1 MLSAADLTTR
11 YRALLTR
18 VQAAEATAGR
28 APESAQLMVVT
39 KGVAAEQIAVIV
51 DAGCTLFGEN
61 RVQELEAKR
70 AAVAALRPTAN
81 LTWVLI
87 GPLQSNKARRALEVA
102 ERIATVG
109 SVDLLERIAA
119 LATERAKP
127 IEIAFQVNVDEDPA
141 KSGFTPEGL
150 RAALPAIAAIVKGA
164 SITLAGLFTVGRLTA
179 GGEAARPTFA
189 QFRTLAAQVD
199 ADAQALGLH
208 LGPLRS
214 AGMSGDFEV
223 AISEG
228 STEVRLGSALFGP
241 RG

>member
-1 MLSAADLTTR
+1 MLSGADLTTR
-11 YRALLTR
+11 YRELLAR
-18 VQAAEATAGR
+18 VRAAGPAE
-28 APESAQLMVVT
+28 LMVVT
-39 KGVAAEQIAVIV
+39 KGVAAEQIAVVV

-70 AAVAALRPTAN
+70 AAVAALRPAAN

-87 GPLQSNKARRALEVA
+87 GPLQSNKARRAMEA
-102 ERIATVG
+102 ADRIATVG
-109 SVDLLERIAA
+109 SVDLLGRIAA

-127 IEIAFQVNVDEDPA
+127 IEIALQVNVDEDPA

-164 SITLAGLFTVGRLTA
+164 PVTLAGLFTVGRLTA

-189 QFRTLAAQVD
+189 QFRTLAAQVN
-199 ADAQALGLH
+199 ADAQALGLN

-228 STEVRLGSALFGP
+228 STEVRVGSALFGP

>member
-1 MLSAADLTTR
+1 MLSAADLTAR
-11 YRALLTR
+11 YRDLLTR
-18 VQAAEATAGR
+18 VRAAG
-28 APESAQLMVVT
+28 PAQLMVVT
-39 KGVAAEQIAVIV
+39 KGVAAEQIALIV

-70 AAVAALRPTAN
+70 AAVAALRPSAN

-102 ERIATVG
+102 DRIATVG
-109 SVDLLERIAA
+109 SVDLLERIAT
-119 LATERAKP
+119 LATERAMP
-127 IEIAFQVNVDEDPA
+127 VEIALQVNVDEDPA

-150 RAALPAIAAIVKGA
+150 RAALPAIATIVHA
-164 SITLAGLFTVGRLTA
+164 APINLAGLFTVGRLTA

-199 ADAQALGLH
+199 ADAQALGLD

-228 STEVRLGSALFGP
+228 STEVRVGSALFGP

>member
-1 MLSAADLTTR
+1 MLSAADLTAR
-11 YRALLTR
+11 YQDLLTR
-18 VQAAEATAGR
+18 VRAAG
-28 APESAQLMVVT
+28 PAQLMVVT
-39 KGVAAEQIAVIV
+39 KGVAAEQIALIV

-70 AAVAALRPTAN
+70 AAVAALRPAAN

-102 ERIATVG
+102 NRIATVG

-127 IEIAFQVNVDEDPA
+127 VEIALQVNVDEDPA

-150 RAALPAIAAIVKGA
+150 RAALPAIATIVKDA
-164 SITLAGLFTVGRLTA
+164 PITLAGLFTVGRLTA
-179 GGEAARPTFA
+179 GGEAARPTFV

-199 ADAQALGLH
+199 ADAQALGLD

-228 STEVRLGSALFGP
+228 STEVRVGSALFGP

>member
-1 MLSAADLTTR
+1 MLSGADLTTR
-11 YRALLTR
+11 YRELLAR
-18 VQAAEATAGR
+18 VRAAGPAE
-28 APESAQLMVVT
+28 LMVVT

-81 LTWVLI
+81 FTWVLI

-102 ERIATVG
+102 DRIATVG
-109 SVDLLERIAA
+109 SVDLLERIAV
-119 LATERAKP
+119 LATERVKP
-127 IEIAFQVNVDEDPA
+127 IEIALQVNVDEDPA
-141 KSGFTPEGL
+141 KSGFTPEAL
-150 RAALPAIAAIVKGA
+150 RSALPAIAAIVKGA
-164 SITLAGLFTVGRLTA
+164 PIILAGLFTVGRLTD

-189 QFRTLAAQVD
+189 QFRTLSAKVD
-199 ADAQALGLH
+199 ADAQALGLN
-208 LGPLRS
+208 LGSLRS

-228 STEVRLGSALFGP
+228 STEVRVGSALFGP

>member
-11 YRALLTR
+11 YQDLLTR
-18 VQAAEATAGR
+18 VRAAG
-28 APESAQLMVVT
+28 PAQLMVVT
-39 KGVAAEQIAVIV
+39 KGVAAEQIAVVV

-81 LTWVLI
+81 LTWALI

-102 ERIATVG
+102 DRIATVG

-127 IEIAFQVNVDEDPA
+127 VEIALQVNVDEDPA
-141 KSGFTPEGL
+141 KSGFTPEAL
-150 RAALPAIAAIVKGA
+150 RAALPAITAIVKGA
-164 SITLAGLFTVGRLTA
+164 PVTLAGLFTVGRLTE

-189 QFRTLAAQVD
+189 QFRALAAQID
-199 ADAQALGLH
+199 ADAQALGLD

-228 STEVRLGSALFGP
+228 STEVRVGSALFGP

>member
-11 YRALLTR
+11 YQDLLARVRA
-18 VQAAEATAGR
+18 AG
-28 APESAQLMVVT
+28 PAQLMVVT

-70 AAVAALRPTAN
+70 AAVAALRPSAN

-102 ERIATVG
+102 DRIATVG

-127 IEIAFQVNVDEDPA
+127 VEIALQVNVDEDPA
-141 KSGFTPEGL
+141 KSGFTPEAL
-150 RAALPAIAAIVKGA
+150 RAALPAITAIVKGA
-164 SITLAGLFTVGRLTA
+164 PITLAGLFTVGRLTD
-179 GGEAARPTFA
+179 GGEAARPTFV

-199 ADAQALGLH
+199 ADAQALGLN

-228 STEVRLGSALFGP
+228 STEVRVGSALFGP

>member
-1 MLSAADLTTR
+1 MTVTSSAELTAR
-11 YRALLTR
+11 YHELLAR
-18 VQAAEATAGR
+18 VRVAGN
-28 APESAQLMVVT
+28 AQLMAVS
-39 KGVAAEQIAVIV
+39 KGASAEQVATVI

-70 AAVAALRPTAN
+70 AAVAALRPAARV
-81 LTWVLI
+81 TWVLI
-87 GPLQSNKARRALEVA
+87 GPLQSNKVRRAVELA
-102 ERIATVG
+102 DRIATVG

-119 LATERAKP
+119 RASERGRP
-127 IEIAFQVNVDEDPA
+127 IEIALQVNVDDDPA
-141 KSGFTPEGL
+141 KSGFSAAGL
-150 RAALPAIAAIVKGA
+150 REALPTIAAIVGR
-164 SITLAGLFTVGRLTA
+164 SHLRLAGLFTVGRLTA

-189 QFRTLAAQVD
+189 QFRAIASHLESD
-199 ADAQALGLH
+199 ASTIGLD

-228 STEVRLGSALFGP
+228 ANEVRIGSALFGP

>member
-1 MLSAADLTTR
+1 LSAEELTTR
-11 YRALLTR
+11 YREVLAR
-18 VQAAEATAGR
+18 VRAAG
-28 APESAQLMVVT
+28 PAQLMVVT
-39 KGVAAEQIAVIV
+39 KGVAAELIAVVV

-70 AAVAALRPTAN
+70 AAVAALRPAAN

-102 ERIATVG
+102 DRIATIG
-109 SVDLLERIAA
+109 SVDLLERITA
-119 LATERAKP
+119 LAIERAKP
-127 IEIAFQVNVDEDPA
+127 IEIALQVNVDEDPA

-150 RAALPAIAAIVKGA
+150 RAALPLIAAIVKSA
-164 SITLAGLFTVGRLTA
+164 PVTVAGLFTVGKLTA

-189 QFRTLAAQVD
+189 QFGTLAAQVE
-199 ADAQALGLH
+199 ANAQAIGLH

-228 STEVRLGSALFGP
+228 STEVRVGSALFGP

>member
-1 MLSAADLTTR
+1 MLSATELTAR
-11 YRALLTR
+11 YQDLLTR
-18 VQAAEATAGR
+18 VRAAG
-28 APESAQLMVVT
+28 PAQLMVVT

-70 AAVAALRPTAN
+70 AAVAALRPAAN

-102 ERIATVG
+102 DRIATVG
-109 SVDLLERIAA
+109 SVDLLERIAS
-119 LATERAKP
+119 LATERAKS
-127 IEIAFQVNVDEDPA
+127 IEIALQVNVDEDPA

-150 RAALPAIAAIVKGA
+150 RAAIPAIAAIIKGA
-164 SITLAGLFTVGRLTA
+164 PVNLAGLFTVGRLTA

-189 QFRTLAAQVD
+189 QFRTLSAQVE
-199 ADAQALGLH
+199 ADAKGVGLEI
-208 LGPLRS
+208 GPLRS

-228 STEVRLGSALFGP
+228 STEVRVGSALFGP

>member
-11 YRALLTR
+11 YRELLAR
-18 VQAAEATAGR
+18 VHAAGPAE
-28 APESAQLMVVT
+28 LMVVT
-39 KGVAAEQIAVIV
+39 KGVAAEQIAVVV

-70 AAVAALRPTAN
+70 AAVTALRPSAN

-109 SVDLLERIAA
+109 SVDLLGRIAA

-127 IEIAFQVNVDEDPA
+127 IEIALQVNVDEDPA

-150 RAALPAIAAIVKGA
+150 RAALPAIAAIVKA
-164 SITLAGLFTVGRLTA
+164 APVTLAGLFTVGRLTA

-189 QFRTLAAQVD
+189 QFRILAAQVD

>member
-11 YRALLTR
+11 YRDLLTR
-18 VQAAEATAGR
+18 VRAAG
-28 APESAQLMVVT
+28 PAQLMVVT
-39 KGVAAEQIAVIV
+39 KGVAAEQIAVVI

-102 ERIATVG
+102 DRIATVG
-109 SVDLLERIAA
+109 SVELLERIAA

-127 IEIAFQVNVDEDPA
+127 IEIALQVNVDADPA
-141 KSGFTPEGL
+141 KSGFAPEAL
-150 RAALPAIAAIVKGA
+150 RTALPAIAAIVKGA
-164 SITLAGLFTVGRLTA
+164 PITLAGLFTVGRLTA

-189 QFRTLAAQVD
+189 QFRTLATHVD
-199 ADAQALGLH
+199 ADAKALGLD

-214 AGMSGDFEV
+214 AGMSGDFQV

>member
-11 YRALLTR
+11 YQDLLAR
-18 VQAAEATAGR
+18 VRVAG
-28 APESAQLMVVT
+28 PAQLMVVT

-70 AAVAALRPTAN
+70 AAVAALRPAAN

-102 ERIATVG
+102 DRIATVG

-119 LATERAKP
+119 LATERVKP
-127 IEIAFQVNVDEDPA
+127 VEIALQVNVDEDPA
-141 KSGFTPEGL
+141 KSGFTPEAL
-150 RAALPAIAAIVKGA
+150 RAALPAIAAIAKGA
-164 SITLAGLFTVGRLTA
+164 PITLAGLFTVGRLTA

-199 ADAQALGLH
+199 ADAQALGLD

-228 STEVRLGSALFGP
+228 STEVRVGSALFGP

>member
-1 MLSAADLTTR
+1 MLSATELTTR
-11 YRALLTR
+11 YQDLLTR
-18 VQAAEATAGR
+18 VRATG
-28 APESAQLMVVT
+28 PAQLMVVT

-70 AAVAALRPTAN
+70 AAVTALRPAAN

-102 ERIATVG
+102 DRIATVG

-119 LATERAKP
+119 LATERSKP
-127 IEIAFQVNVDEDPA
+127 VEIALQVNVDEDPA
-141 KSGFTPEGL
+141 KSGFTPAGL
-150 RAALPAIAAIVKGA
+150 RVALPAIAAIVKGA
-164 SITLAGLFTVGRLTA
+164 PITLAGLFTVGRLTA

-189 QFRTLAAQVD
+189 QFRTLSAQVD
-199 ADAQALGLH
+199 ADAKTLGLD

-228 STEVRLGSALFGP
+228 STEVRVGSALFGP

>member
-1 MLSAADLTTR
+1 MLSDADLTTR
-11 YRALLTR
+11 YRELLAR
-18 VQAAEATAGR
+18 VRAAGPAE
-28 APESAQLMVVT
+28 LMVVT
-39 KGVAAEQIAVIV
+39 KGVAAEQIVAVV

-102 ERIATVG
+102 DRIATVG

-119 LATERAKP
+119 LATERAKL
-127 IEIAFQVNVDEDPA
+127 IEIALQVNVDEDPA
-141 KSGFTPEGL
+141 KSGFTPEAL
-150 RAALPAIAAIVKGA
+150 CAALPAMAAIVKGA
-164 SITLAGLFTVGRLTA
+164 PVTLAGLFTVGRLTA

-189 QFRTLAAQVD
+189 QFRTLAAQID
-199 ADAQALGLH
+199 ADATALGLD

-214 AGMSGDFEV
+214 AGMSGDYEV

-228 STEVRLGSALFGP
+228 STEVRVGSALFGP

>member
-11 YRALLTR
+11 YQDLLTR
-18 VQAAEATAGR
+18 VRAAGPAE
-28 APESAQLMVVT
+28 LMVVT
-39 KGVAAEQIAVIV
+39 KGVAAEQIAIIV

-127 IEIAFQVNVDEDPA
+127 VEIALQVNVDEDPA
-141 KSGFTPEGL
+141 KSGFTPEAL

-164 SITLAGLFTVGRLTA
+164 PITLAGLFTVGRLTA

-189 QFRTLAAQVD
+189 QFRTLSAQVD
-199 ADAQALGLH
+199 ADVQALGLN

-228 STEVRLGSALFGP
+228 STEVRVGSALFGP

>member
-11 YRALLTR
+11 YRELLTR
-18 VQAAEATAGR
+18 VRAAG
-28 APESAQLMVVT
+28 PAQLMVVT

-87 GPLQSNKARRALEVA
+87 GPLQSNKARRAMEVA
-102 ERIATVG
+102 DRIATVG
-109 SVDLLERIAA
+109 SVDLLGRIAA

-127 IEIAFQVNVDEDPA
+127 IEIALQVNVDEDPA
-141 KSGFTPEGL
+141 KSGFAPEAL
-150 RAALPAIAAIVKGA
+150 RTALPAIAAIVKGA
-164 SITLAGLFTVGRLTA
+164 PITLAGLFTVGRLTA

-189 QFRTLAAQVD
+189 QFRTLATHVD
-199 ADAQALGLH
+199 ADAKALGLD

-214 AGMSGDFEV
+214 AGMSGDFQV

>member
-1 MLSAADLTTR
+1 MLNDADLTTR
-11 YRALLTR
+11 YRELLAR
-18 VQAAEATAGR
+18 VRAAG
-28 APESAQLMVVT
+28 PAQLMVVT
-39 KGVAAEQIAVIV
+39 KGIAAEQIAVVV

-70 AAVAALRPTAN
+70 AAVAALQPTAN

-87 GPLQSNKARRALEVA
+87 GPLQSNKARRAMEVA
-102 ERIATVG
+102 NRIATVG
-109 SVDLLERIAA
+109 SVDLLERIASI
-119 LATERAKP
+119 ATENAKP
-127 IEIAFQVNVDEDPA
+127 IEVALQINVDEDPA
-141 KSGFTPEGL
+141 KSGFSPEGI
-150 RAALPAIAAIVKGA
+150 RVALPAIAAIVHGA
-164 SITLAGLFTVGRLTA
+164 PITLSGLFTVGRLTT

-189 QFRTLAAQVD
+189 QFRTLAARVD
-199 ADAQALGLH
+199 TDAQALGLA

-228 STEVRLGSALFGP
+228 STEVRVGSALFGP

>member
-11 YRALLTR
+11 YRELLAR
-18 VQAAEATAGR
+18 VHAAG
-28 APESAQLMVVT
+28 SAQLMVVT

-87 GPLQSNKARRALEVA
+87 GPLQSNKARRAVEVA
-102 ERIATVG
+102 DRIATVG

-127 IEIAFQVNVDEDPA
+127 VEIALQVNVDEDPA
-141 KSGFTPEGL
+141 KSGFTPEAL
-150 RAALPAIAAIVKGA
+150 RAALPAIAAIVQA
-164 SITLAGLFTVGRLTA
+164 APITLAGLFTVGRLTT

-189 QFRTLAAQVD
+189 QFRTLAAQVE
-199 ADAQALGLH
+199 ADAQALGLN

-228 STEVRLGSALFGP
+228 STEVRVGSALFGL

>member
-11 YRALLTR
+11 YQDLLTR
-18 VQAAEATAGR
+18 VRAAG
-28 APESAQLMVVT
+28 PAQLMVVT

-70 AAVAALRPTAN
+70 AAVAALRPAAN
-81 LTWVLI
+81 LTWALI

-102 ERIATVG
+102 DRIATVG

-127 IEIAFQVNVDEDPA
+127 VEIALQVNVDEDPA
-141 KSGFTPEGL
+141 KSGFTPEAL

-164 SITLAGLFTVGRLTA
+164 PITLAGLFTVGRLTD

-189 QFRTLAAQVD
+189 QFRMLAAEVD
-199 ADAQALGLH
+199 ADAKALALD

-228 STEVRLGSALFGP
+228 STEVRVGSALFGP

>member
-11 YRALLTR
+11 YQDLLTR
-18 VQAAEATAGR
+18 VRAAG
-28 APESAQLMVVT
+28 PAQLMVVT

-70 AAVAALRPTAN
+70 AAVAALRPAAN

-102 ERIATVG
+102 DRIATVG

-127 IEIAFQVNVDEDPA
+127 VEIALQVNVDEDPA
-141 KSGFTPEGL
+141 KSGFTPEAL

-164 SITLAGLFTVGRLTA
+164 PITLAGLFTVGRLTD

-189 QFRTLAAQVD
+189 QFRMLAAEVD
-199 ADAQALGLH
+199 ADAKALGLD

-228 STEVRLGSALFGP
+228 STEVRVGSALFGP

>member
-11 YRALLTR
+11 YQDLLSR
-18 VQAAEATAGR
+18 VRVAG
-28 APESAQLMVVT
+28 PAQLMVVT

-70 AAVAALRPTAN
+70 AAVAALRPAAS

-102 ERIATVG
+102 DRIATVG

-119 LATERAKP
+119 LATERSKP
-127 IEIAFQVNVDEDPA
+127 VEIALQVNVDEDPA
-141 KSGFTPEGL
+141 KSGFTPVAL
-150 RAALPAIAAIVKGA
+150 RAALPAIAAIVKNA
-164 SITLAGLFTVGRLTA
+164 PITLAGLFTVGRLTA

-199 ADAQALGLH
+199 ADAQALGLN

-228 STEVRLGSALFGP
+228 STEVRVGSALFGP

>member
-1 MLSAADLTTR
+1 MLSAAGLTTR
-11 YRALLTR
+11 YQDLLSRVRA
-18 VQAAEATAGR
+18 AG
-28 APESAQLMVVT
+28 PAQLMAVT
-39 KGVAAEQIAVIV
+39 KGVAAEQIAVVV

-61 RVQELEAKR
+61 RVQELVAKR

-102 ERIATVG
+102 DRIATVG
-109 SVDLLERIAA
+109 SVELLERIAA
-119 LATERAKP
+119 LATERSKRV
-127 IEIAFQVNVDEDPA
+127 EIALQVNVDEDPA

-164 SITLAGLFTVGRLTA
+164 PITVAGLFTVGRLTA

-189 QFRTLAAQVD
+189 QFRTLSAQVD
-199 ADAQALGLH
+199 VDAQALGLD

-228 STEVRLGSALFGP
+228 STEVRVGSALFGP

>member
-11 YRALLTR
+11 YQDLLTR
-18 VQAAEATAGR
+18 VRAAG
-28 APESAQLMVVT
+28 PAQLMVVT

-102 ERIATVG
+102 DRIATVG

-127 IEIAFQVNVDEDPA
+127 IEIALQVNVDEDPA

-164 SITLAGLFTVGRLTA
+164 PITLAGLFTVGRLTA

-189 QFRTLAAQVD
+189 QFRALAAQID
-199 ADAQALGLH
+199 ADAQVLGLD
-208 LGPLRS
+208 LGALRS
-214 AGMSGDFEV
+214 AGMSGDFQV

-228 STEVRLGSALFGP
+228 STEVRVGSALFGP

>member
-11 YRALLTR
+11 YQDLLTR
-18 VQAAEATAGR
+18 VRAAG
-28 APESAQLMVVT
+28 PAQLMVVT

-70 AAVAALRPTAN
+70 AAVAALRPAAN

-102 ERIATVG
+102 DRIATVG
-109 SVDLLERIAA
+109 SVNLLERIAA

-127 IEIAFQVNVDEDPA
+127 IEIALQVNVDEDPA
-141 KSGFTPEGL
+141 KSGFTPDAL
-150 RAALPAIAAIVKGA
+150 RAALPAIAAIIKGA
-164 SITLAGLFTVGRLTA
+164 PVNLAGLFTVGRLTE

-189 QFRTLAAQVD
+189 QFRALAAQID
-199 ADAQALGLH
+199 ADAQALGLD

-228 STEVRLGSALFGP
+228 STEVRVGSALFGP

>member
-11 YRALLTR
+11 YQDLLTR
-18 VQAAEATAGR
+18 VRAAG
-28 APESAQLMVVT
+28 PAQLMVVT
-39 KGVAAEQIAVIV
+39 KSVAAEQIAVIV

-102 ERIATVG
+102 DRIATVG

-127 IEIAFQVNVDEDPA
+127 VEIALQVNVDEDPA
-141 KSGFTPEGL
+141 KSGFTPEAL
-150 RAALPAIAAIVKGA
+150 RAALPAIAAIVIDA
-164 SITLAGLFTVGRLTA
+164 PITLAGLFTVGRLTA

-199 ADAQALGLH
+199 ADAKTLGLD

-228 STEVRLGSALFGP
+228 STEVRVGSALFGP

>member
-11 YRALLTR
+11 YRDLLTR
-18 VQAAEATAGR
+18 VRAAG
-28 APESAQLMVVT
+28 PAQLMVVT

-109 SVDLLERIAA
+109 SVDLLGRIAA
-119 LATERAKP
+119 LGTERAKP
-127 IEIAFQVNVDEDPA
+127 VEIALQVNVDEDPA

-150 RAALPAIAAIVKGA
+150 RAALPAIAAIVRSA
-164 SITLAGLFTVGRLTA
+164 PITLAGLFTVGRLTA

-189 QFRTLAAQVD
+189 QFRTLSAQVD
-199 ADAQALGLH
+199 ADAQALGLD

-223 AISEG
+223 AISED
-228 STEVRLGSALFGP
+228 STEVRVGSALFGP

>member
-1 MLSAADLTTR
+1 MLSAADLANR
-11 YRALLTR
+11 YQDLLTR
-18 VQAAEATAGR
+18 VRAAG
-28 APESAQLMVVT
+28 PAQLMVVT
-39 KGVAAEQIAVIV
+39 KGVAAEQIAAIV
-51 DAGCTLFGEN
+51 DAGCNLFGEN

-70 AAVAALRPTAN
+70 AAVTALRPAAN

-87 GPLQSNKARRALEVA
+87 GPLQSNKARRAMEVA
-102 ERIATVG
+102 DRIATVG
-109 SVDLLERIAA
+109 SVDLLERLVT
-119 LATERAKP
+119 LATERVKP
-127 IEIAFQVNVDEDPA
+127 IEIALQVNVDEDPA
-141 KSGFTPEGL
+141 KSGFTPEAL
-150 RAALPAIAAIVKGA
+150 RAALPSIAAIVKVA
-164 SITLAGLFTVGRLTA
+164 PITLAGLFTVGRLTA

-189 QFRTLAAQVD
+189 QFRALAAQIN
-199 ADAQALGLH
+199 ADAQALGLN

>member
-11 YRALLTR
+11 YQDLLTR
-18 VQAAEATAGR
+18 VRAAG
-28 APESAQLMVVT
+28 PAQLMVVT
-39 KGVAAEQIAVIV
+39 KSVAAEQIAVIV

-70 AAVAALRPTAN
+70 AAVAALRPTVN

-102 ERIATVG
+102 DRIATVG

-127 IEIAFQVNVDEDPA
+127 VEIALQVNVDEDPA
-141 KSGFTPEGL
+141 KSGFTPEAL
-150 RAALPAIAAIVKGA
+150 RAALPAIAAIVIDA
-164 SITLAGLFTVGRLTA
+164 PITLAGLFTVGRLTA

-199 ADAQALGLH
+199 ADAKTLGLD

-228 STEVRLGSALFGP
+228 STEVRVGSALFGP

>member
-11 YRALLTR
+11 YQDLLTR
-18 VQAAEATAGR
+18 VRAAG
-28 APESAQLMVVT
+28 PAQLMVVT

-70 AAVAALRPTAN
+70 AAVAALRPSAN

-102 ERIATVG
+102 DRIATVG

-127 IEIAFQVNVDEDPA
+127 VEIALQVNVDEDPA

-150 RAALPAIAAIVKGA
+150 RAALPAIATIVKGA
-164 SITLAGLFTVGRLTA
+164 PVTLAGLFTVGRLTA
-179 GGEAARPTFA
+179 GGEAARPTFV
-189 QFRTLAAQVD
+189 QFRTLAVQID
-199 ADAQALGLH
+199 ADAQVLGLD
-208 LGPLRS
+208 LGALRS

-228 STEVRLGSALFGP
+228 STEVRVGSALFGP

>member
-1 MLSAADLTTR
+1 MTLSVEELTTR
-11 YRALLTR
+11 YRELLAR
-18 VQAAEATAGR
+18 VRAAG
-28 APESAQLMVVT
+28 PAQLMVVT
-39 KGVAAEQIAVIV
+39 KGVAAEQIAVVV

-70 AAVAALRPTAN
+70 AAVAALRPAAN

-102 ERIATVG
+102 DRIATIG
-109 SVDLLERIAA
+109 SLDLLERITA
-119 LATERAKP
+119 LAIERAKP
-127 IEIAFQVNVDEDPA
+127 IEIALQVNVDEDPA

-150 RAALPAIAAIVKGA
+150 RAALPLIAAIVKSA
-164 SITLAGLFTVGRLTA
+164 PVTVAGLFTVGRLTA

-189 QFRTLAAQVD
+189 QFRTLAAQVE
-199 ADAQALGLH
+199 ANAQAIGLH

-223 AISEG
+223 AIGEG
-228 STEVRLGSALFGP
+228 STEVRIGSALFGP

>member
-1 MLSAADLTTR
+1 MMSAADLTTR
-11 YRALLTR
+11 YQDLLTR
-18 VQAAEATAGR
+18 VRAAGPAE
-28 APESAQLMVVT
+28 LMVVT
-39 KGVAAEQIAVIV
+39 KSVAAEQIAVIV

-70 AAVAALRPTAN
+70 AAVAALRPAAD

-87 GPLQSNKARRALEVA
+87 GPLQSNKARRAMEVA
-102 ERIATVG
+102 DRIATVG

-127 IEIAFQVNVDEDPA
+127 VEIAFQVNVDEDPA
-141 KSGFTPEGL
+141 KSGFTPEAL
-150 RAALPAIAAIVKGA
+150 RAALPAIAAIVQA
-164 SITLAGLFTVGRLTA
+164 APITLAGLFTVGRLTA

-189 QFRTLAAQVD
+189 LFRTLAAQVD
-199 ADAQALGLH
+199 ADAKTLGLD

-228 STEVRLGSALFGP
+228 STEVRVGSALFGP

>member
-11 YRALLTR
+11 YQDLLTR
-18 VQAAEATAGR
+18 VRAAG
-28 APESAQLMVVT
+28 PAQLMVVT
-39 KGVAAEQIAVIV
+39 KSVAAEQIAVIV

-102 ERIATVG
+102 DRIATVG

-127 IEIAFQVNVDEDPA
+127 VEIALQVNVDEDPA

-164 SITLAGLFTVGRLTA
+164 PITLAGLFTVGRLTA

-189 QFRTLAAQVD
+189 QFRTLAAEVD
-199 ADAQALGLH
+199 ADAKALALD

-228 STEVRLGSALFGP
+228 STEVRVGSALFGP

>member
-11 YRALLTR
+11 YQDLLTR
-18 VQAAEATAGR
+18 VRAAGPAE
-28 APESAQLMVVT
+28 LMVVT
-39 KGVAAEQIAVIV
+39 KGVAAEQIAIIV

-70 AAVAALRPTAN
+70 AAVAALRPAAN

-102 ERIATVG
+102 DRIATVG

-127 IEIAFQVNVDEDPA
+127 VEIALQVNVDEDPA
-141 KSGFTPEGL
+141 KSGFTPEAL

-164 SITLAGLFTVGRLTA
+164 PIILAGLFTVGRLTD
-179 GGEAARPTFA
+179 GGEAARPTFV
-189 QFRTLAAQVD
+189 QFRTLAAQID
-199 ADAQALGLH
+199 ADAQVLGLN

-228 STEVRLGSALFGP
+228 STEVRVGSALFGP

>member
-11 YRALLTR
+11 YKELLTR
-18 VQAAEATAGR
+18 VRAAG
-28 APESAQLMVVT
+28 PAQLMVVT

-70 AAVAALRPTAN
+70 AAVAALRPSAN

-102 ERIATVG
+102 DRIATVG

-119 LATERAKP
+119 LATERSKP
-127 IEIAFQVNVDEDPA
+127 VEIALQVNVDEDPA
-141 KSGFTPEGL
+141 KSGFTPDAL
-150 RAALPAIAAIVKGA
+150 RAALPAIAAIVRSA
-164 SITLAGLFTVGRLTA
+164 PITLAGLFTVGRLTA
-179 GGEAARPTFA
+179 GGEAARPTFT
-189 QFRTLAAQVD
+189 QFRTLAAEVD
-199 ADAQALGLH
+199 ADAKALGLD

-228 STEVRLGSALFGP
+228 STEVRVGSALFGP

>member
-1 MLSAADLTTR
+1 MLSAAELTTR
-11 YRALLTR
+11 YQDLLTR
-18 VQAAEATAGR
+18 VRAAG
-28 APESAQLMVVT
+28 PAQLMVVT

-70 AAVAALRPTAN
+70 AAVAALRPAAN

-102 ERIATVG
+102 DRIATVG
-109 SVDLLERIAA
+109 SVELLERIAA
-119 LATERAKP
+119 LAAERAKP
-127 IEIAFQVNVDEDPA
+127 VEIALQVNVDEDPA

-150 RAALPAIAAIVKGA
+150 RAALPAIAAIVHA
-164 SITLAGLFTVGRLTA
+164 APINLAGLFTVGRLTA
-179 GGEAARPTFA
+179 GGEAARPTFV

-199 ADAQALGLH
+199 ADAKALGLD
-208 LGPLRS
+208 LGSLRS

-228 STEVRLGSALFGP
+228 STEVRVGSALFGP

>member
-11 YRALLTR
+11 YRELLTR
-18 VQAAEATAGR
+18 VHAAGPAE
-28 APESAQLMVVT
+28 LMVVT
-39 KGVAAEQIAVIV
+39 KGVAAEQIAVVV

-102 ERIATVG
+102 DRIATVG
-109 SVDLLERIAA
+109 SVDLLERIAS

-127 IEIAFQVNVDEDPA
+127 IEIALQVNVDEDPA
-141 KSGFTPEGL
+141 KSGFTPEDL
-150 RAALPAIAAIVKGA
+150 RAALPAIAAIVKA
-164 SITLAGLFTVGRLTA
+164 APVTLAGLFTVGRLTA

-189 QFRTLAAQVD
+189 QFRTLSAQVD
-199 ADAQALGLH
+199 ADAQALGLD

-223 AISEG
+223 AISED
-228 STEVRLGSALFGP
+228 STEVRVGSALFGP

>member
-11 YRALLTR
+11 YQDLLTR
-18 VQAAEATAGR
+18 VRAAG
-28 APESAQLMVVT
+28 PAQLMVVT

-70 AAVAALRPTAN
+70 AAVAALRPSAN

-102 ERIATVG
+102 DRIATVG

-119 LATERAKP
+119 LATERSKP
-127 IEIAFQVNVDEDPA
+127 VEIALQVNVDEDPA
-141 KSGFTPEGL
+141 KSGFTPEAL

-164 SITLAGLFTVGRLTA
+164 PITLAGLFTVGRLTD

-189 QFRTLAAQVD
+189 QFRTLAAEVD
-199 ADAQALGLH
+199 ADAKALGLDI
-208 LGPLRS
+208 GPLRS

-228 STEVRLGSALFGP
+228 STEVRVGSALFGP

>member
-11 YRALLTR
+11 YQDLLTR
-18 VQAAEATAGR
+18 VRAAG
-28 APESAQLMVVT
+28 PAQLMVVT

-70 AAVAALRPTAN
+70 AAVAALRPSAN

-102 ERIATVG
+102 DRIATVG

-127 IEIAFQVNVDEDPA
+127 VEIALQVNVDEDPA
-141 KSGFTPEGL
+141 KSGFTPEAL

-164 SITLAGLFTVGRLTA
+164 PITLAGLFTVGRLTD
-179 GGEAARPTFA
+179 GGEAARPTFV
-189 QFRTLAAQVD
+189 QFRTLAAQTD
-199 ADAQALGLH
+199 ADAQVLGLN

-228 STEVRLGSALFGP
+228 STEVRVGSALFGP

>member
-11 YRALLTR
+11 YQDLLTR
-18 VQAAEATAGR
+18 VRAAG
-28 APESAQLMVVT
+28 PAQLMVVT

-70 AAVAALRPTAN
+70 VAVAALRPTAN

-102 ERIATVG
+102 DRIATVG

-119 LATERAKP
+119 LATERSKP
-127 IEIAFQVNVDEDPA
+127 VEIALQVNVDEDPA
-141 KSGFTPEGL
+141 KSGFTPEAM

-164 SITLAGLFTVGRLTA
+164 PITLAGLFTVGRLTA

-189 QFRTLAAQVD
+189 QFRTLAVQVD
-199 ADAQALGLH
+199 ADAQALGLD

-228 STEVRLGSALFGP
+228 STEVRVGSALFGP